1 MKKIHIGLLPRI
13 IIAIILGIAIG
24 NFLPT
29 PLVRLFVT
37 FNSIFGEFLN
47 FSIPLIILGLVTIA
61 IADIGKGAGRMLLVT
76 ALIAY
81 GATLFSGFL
90 SYFTGAAIFPS
101 LITPGAPLDEVSE
114 AQGILP
120 YFSVAIPPLM
130 NVMTALVLAFTLG
143 LGLASLHSDALK
155 NVARDFQEI
164 IVRMISAVILPLL
177 PIYIFG
183 IFLNMTHSGQVFS
196 ILMVF
201 IKIIGV
207 IFILHIFLLVFQYC
221 IAALFVR
228 KNPFRLLGRM
238 LPAYFT
244 ALGTQSSVLTSEAI
258 QKVWIEATKR
268 RKRNWTAMPYLLI
281 KPKETCNEEKTV
293 CTQNVE
299 QDAGSDAKNACNT
312 EQSKVKQ
319 SREFPPSAPPRGK
332 EEEVNATPVSMPG
345 YAFNT
350 MTHNY
355 VGLMGNLE
363 RFGITDEKEIEAIL
377 RLSDY
382 GRKGTPVWKLI
393 CSTNWSNIG
402 AKGKYMI
409 AALNRAKKRSGT

>member
-244 ALGTQSSVLTSEAI
+244 ALGTQSSA
-258 QKVWIEATKR
+258 ATLEQTK
-268 RKRNWTAMPYLLI
+268 KNGVSADIAGFVIPLCATIHLSGSTLKIVACALALMMMQGMPFDFSLF
-281 KPKETCNEEKTV
+281 
-293 CTQNVE
+293 
-299 QDAGSDAKNACNT
+299 AG
-312 EQSKVKQ
+312 
-319 SREFPPSAPPRGK
+319 FIF
-332 EEEVNATPVSMPG
+332 M
-345 YAFNT
+345 
-350 MTHNY
+350 
-355 VGLMGNLE
+355 L
-363 RFGITDEKEIEAIL
+363 GIT
-377 RLSDY
+377 
-382 GRKGTPVWKLI
+382 
-393 CSTNWSNIG
+393 
-402 AKGKYMI
+402 MI
-409 AALNRAKKRSGT
+409 AAPGGAIMASLGILQSMLGFDESAQALMIALYIAMDSFGTACNVTGDGAIALIIDKIMGKRKTPESL

>member
-1 MKKIHIGLLPRI
+1 M
-13 IIAIILGIAIG
+13 
-24 NFLPT
+24 
-29 PLVRLFVT
+29 
-37 FNSIFGEFLN
+37 
-47 FSIPLIILGLVTIA
+47 
-61 IADIGKGAGRMLLVT
+61 
-76 ALIAY
+76 
-81 GATLFSGFL
+81 
-90 SYFTGAAIFPS
+90 
-101 LITPGAPLDEVSE
+101 SE

-244 ALGTQSSVLTSEAI
+244 ALGTQSSA
-258 QKVWIEATKR
+258 ATIPVTLEQTK
-268 RKRNWTAMPYLLI
+268 KNGVSADIAGFVIPLCATIHLSGSTLKIVACALALMMMQGMPFDFSLF
-281 KPKETCNEEKTV
+281 
-293 CTQNVE
+293 
-299 QDAGSDAKNACNT
+299 AG
-312 EQSKVKQ
+312 
-319 SREFPPSAPPRGK
+319 FIF
-332 EEEVNATPVSMPG
+332 M
-345 YAFNT
+345 
-350 MTHNY
+350 
-355 VGLMGNLE
+355 L
-363 RFGITDEKEIEAIL
+363 GIT
-377 RLSDY
+377 
-382 GRKGTPVWKLI
+382 
-393 CSTNWSNIG
+393 
-402 AKGKYMI
+402 MI
-409 AALNRAKKRSGT
+409 AAPGVPGGAIMASLGILQSMLGFDESAQALMIALYIAMDSFGTACNVTGDGAIALIIDKIMGKEKLPKASNGYREFTLFGY